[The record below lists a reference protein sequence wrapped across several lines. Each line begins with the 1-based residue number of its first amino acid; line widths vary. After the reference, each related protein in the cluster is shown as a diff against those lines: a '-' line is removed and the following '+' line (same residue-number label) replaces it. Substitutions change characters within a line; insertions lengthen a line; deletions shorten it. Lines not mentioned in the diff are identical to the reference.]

1 VVTRSKKKALI
12 QRNMYTR
19 KESAIT
25 KQSLQLAR
33 QNYEKEKTSMP
44 LFKFIAHMYRLEDIN
59 VILSKLY
66 LTIVNRGTMTCV
78 FDTFWA
84 ERMESLCLRSYI
96 SLTFVLSLI
105 ELKVHL

>member
-33 QNYEKEKTSMP
+33 QNYEKEKTLMP
-44 LFKFIAHMYRLEDIN
+44 LFKFIAHMYRLEVIN

-66 LTIVNRGTMTCV
+66 LTTVNRGTMTCV
-78 FDTFWA
+78 FDAFWP

-96 SLTFVLSLI
+96 SLTFVLSLM